1 MDQSLY
7 ISFTAVGSFLWNF
20 ELYQLLS
27 SAVPHT
33 QLLICKLFR
42 CIRAVRICSVV
53 PNLSMNS
60 TNLWFFSLQMK
71 ISWIKS
77 STKWYLKL
85 SKNNISVQFVSC
97 HSYQE
102 NLLIDI
108 RWVLT
113 RKKSTLFNI
122 TVQDVQITTNQRRI
136 WTTTFKLLMLRNVQ
150 NAHNLFNLK
159 ENSIT
164 IMSKLILCLV
174 LNVQNDFLQKIC

>member
-1 MDQSLY
+1 M
-7 ISFTAVGSFLWNF
+7 
-20 ELYQLLS
+20 
-27 SAVPHT
+27 
-33 QLLICKLFR
+33 KL
-42 CIRAVRICSVV
+42 
-53 PNLSMNS
+53 
-60 TNLWFFSLQMK
+60 
-71 ISWIKS
+71 SWIKS
-77 STKWYLKL
+77 STKWYLKS

-174 LNVQNDFLQKIC
+174 LNVQNDFLQKICWKLILKLTILQNVPNVLWNSERWDNLITISKLLILIWVLIWVSQSFSSKFYP